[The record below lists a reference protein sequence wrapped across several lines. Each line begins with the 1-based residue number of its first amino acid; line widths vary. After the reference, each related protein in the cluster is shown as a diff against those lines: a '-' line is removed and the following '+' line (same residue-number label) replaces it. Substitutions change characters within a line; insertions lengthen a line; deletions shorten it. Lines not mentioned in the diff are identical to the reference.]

1 MIGNKIVVYTSG
13 TFDML
18 HFNHLKM
25 IEYARALGDILIV
38 GVNTDELVA
47 SYKSQPIIPFEE
59 RIALMKTIKGPDL
72 VIPQKSLDHT
82 DKIKKLHFDIFVVG
96 DDWVGKY
103 DYLEKLGVNV
113 VYFPYGDGISSSS
126 LKQRIYENYKKL
138 QNKVDS
144 HLPANIEVITQNRDL
159 LYD

>member
-1 MIGNKIVVYTSG
+1 MIGNKTVVYTSG

-59 RIALMKTIKGPDL
+59 RIALMKAIKGPDI

-82 DKIKKLHFDIFVVG
+82 DKVDKLHFDIFVVG
-96 DDWVGKY
+96 DDWAGKY
-103 DYLEKLGVNV
+103 DYLKKQGCDV
-113 VYFPYGDGISSSS
+113 VYFPYGDGVSSTN
-126 LKQRIYENYKKL
+126 LKKKIYNNYKKL
-138 QNKVDS
+138 QQKADN
-144 HLPANIEVITQNRDL
+144 HLPADL
-159 LYD
+159 EIKKV

>member
-1 MIGNKIVVYTSG
+1 MIKNKTVVYTSG

-18 HFNHLKM
+18 HANHLKM

-59 RIALMKTIKGPDL
+59 RIALVKALRYPDI
-72 VIPQKSLDHT
+72 VIPQKSLDHA
-82 DKIKKLHFDIFVVG
+82 DKVKKLNFDIFVVG
-96 DDWVGKY
+96 DDWAGKY
-103 DYLEKLGVNV
+103 DYLQKQGVDV

-126 LKQRIYENYKKL
+126 LKKRIYDKYKQL
-138 QNKVDS
+138 QDT
-144 HLPANIEVITQNRDL
+144 ANNHFPLDAETGGK
-159 LYD
+159 

>member
-1 MIGNKIVVYTSG
+1 MISGKTVVYTSG

-18 HFNHLKM
+18 HINHLKM

-47 SYKSQPIIPFEE
+47 SYKSQPIIPFDE
-59 RIALMKTIKGPDL
+59 RIGLIRALKGPDV

-82 DKIKKLHFDIFVVG
+82 DKVKKLNFDVFVVG

-103 DYLEKLGVNV
+103 DYLKEQGVDV
-113 VYFPYGDGISSSS
+113 IYFPYGDGVSSSE
-126 LKQRIYENYKKL
+126 LKTRIYEKYRKL
-138 QNKVDS
+138 QDRANN
-144 HLPANIEVITQNRDL
+144 HLPADISVQTSSHSE
-159 LYD
+159 

>member
-1 MIGNKIVVYTSG
+1 MIGNKTVVYTSG

-59 RIALMKTIKGPDL
+59 RIALMKAIKGPDI

-82 DKIKKLHFDIFVVG
+82 DKVDKLHFDIFVVG
-96 DDWVGKY
+96 DDWAGKY
-103 DYLEKLGVNV
+103 DYLKKQGVDV
-113 VYFPYGDGISSSS
+113 VYFPYGDGVSSTN
-126 LKQRIYENYKKL
+126 LKKRIYNNYKKL
-138 QNKVDS
+138 QQKADN
-144 HLPANIEVITQNRDL
+144 HLPADL
-159 LYD
+159 EFKKD